1 VSFAS
6 VVVVVVAVLGVV
18 RPVCWKR
25 NKHWANFNSAGAAI
39 VGTIVPLDMIN
50 HVNRQSAD

>member
-1 VSFAS
+1 
-6 VVVVVVAVLGVV
+6 VVVVVVAVLNVV

-25 NKHWANFNSAGAAI
+25 NKHWVSFNSAQAAI
-39 VGTIVPLDMIN
+39 AGAIVPLDMMD

>member
-1 VSFAS
+1 MSSAS
-6 VVVVVVAVLGVV
+6 VVVVVVAVLNVV

-25 NKHWANFNSAGAAI
+25 NKHWVSFNSAQAAI
-39 VGTIVPLDMIN
+39 AGAIVPLDMMD